1 MPAQDR
7 ARRNQAMP
15 PQHLRQPADEGGE
28 DRAIRPIQARLRIGS
43 AQHGNFV
50 AQHQQLD
57 VLGHRRATKQHQ
69 QVQQPDEDKVEQ
81 TQRHGARSCLLAK
94 PANLPG
100 QQRGRTSGTPHV
112 LGCTKNTDQRIRGS
126 AANSAASTARSAG
139 RGRGRLT
146 WRRST
151 LTSWRSTKISTSL
164 LTSVR
169 ARSTSSSTNRRASRY
184 TSEKIT
190 TGILPDHS
198 DRVAV
203 TCTAGQRRG
212 TEVFGTHKT
221 EPH

>member
-1 MPAQDR
+1 VPELEQLALDSPVAPAVIFSGQALDQRGHGVIDGRTPQAMGIGPLLSDQATMPAQDR

-15 PQHLRQPADEGGE
+15 PQHLRQPADEGRE

-100 QQRGRTSGTPHV
+100 QQRGPTSGTPQV
-112 LGCTKNTDQRIRGS
+112 YQRIRCGLRRGRHPDPYQS
-126 AANSAASTARSAG
+126 NPSTAGERD
-139 RGRGRLT
+139 L
-146 WRRST
+146 
-151 LTSWRSTKISTSL
+151 
-164 LTSVR
+164 
-169 ARSTSSSTNRRASRY
+169 
-184 TSEKIT
+184 
-190 TGILPDHS
+190 
-198 DRVAV
+198 
-203 TCTAGQRRG
+203 
-212 TEVFGTHKT
+212 
-221 EPH
+221 